1 MMIQLQWLSPIFL
14 WTLPVIMILIV
25 LLLYKTIAQFNTVYA
40 LTSERHMSTLLLYF
54 SPSKKI
60 FKGVLF
66 FLGTLFLWLA
76 LARPAGHEQQEIV
89 GQQGRDLFIA
99 LDISRSMLSQD
110 RLPNRLNFAKE
121 KIKTLLK
128 SLQVERVG
136 LIVFSGSTF
145 VQCPLTS
152 DYGAF
157 SMYLD
162 QLDVETIS
170 SGTTALD
177 QAVECALKAF
187 KTVGERKNK
196 LLVLFTDGE
205 DFSSNLSG
213 VKKQAAKEGMHI
225 FTVGIGTS
233 DGAPIPVYD
242 AKGHQVGHQKDM
254 RGNIVI
260 SRLNEDILRNL
271 AYDSGGMYI
280 TATDNKKDV
289 RKIVSAVTAFEK
301 EQLDDRSLKQVAEYY
316 HYLLLVSFV
325 CFAIEWIL

>member
-14 WTLPVIMILIV
+14 WTAPILVVVIA
-25 LLLYKTIAQFNTVYA
+25 LLVYKTITQFNTVYA
-40 LTSERHMSTLLLYF
+40 LASERHMSTLVLYF
-54 SPSKKI
+54 SPIKKV
-60 FKGVLF
+60 FKGVFF

-76 LARPAGHEQQEIV
+76 LGRPAGHEQQEIV

-110 RLPNRLNFAKE
+110 RAPNRLNFAKE

-128 SLQVERVG
+128 LLHTERVG

-177 QAVECALKAF
+177 QAIGCALTAF

-196 LLVLFTDGE
+196 LLILFTDGE

-225 FTVGIGTS
+225 FTVGIGTA
-233 DGAPIPVYD
+233 DGAPIPAYD
-242 AKGHQVGHQKDM
+242 ARGNQAGHQKDQQ
-254 RGNIVI
+254 GNIVI
-260 SRLNEDILRNL
+260 SRLNEGILRNL
-271 AYDSGGMYI
+271 AHDSGGVYV
-280 TATDNKKDV
+280 TATDDTKDV

-301 EQLDDRSLKQVAEYY
+301 EQLDDRSFKQVTEYY